1 MICEGI
7 SKTSRVSEILVR
19 QRGHSSTEKLPA
31 VPIRAPM
38 SRLMLAAA
46 LGAAAAAPATRG
58 ASHRRRLGEDDDGLT
73 EIDLS
78 KIEGS
83 KEHVRR
89 ILTHYDE
96 LLASGE
102 CIYGEFTNE
111 VTSANGVTQ
120 HRGWRGNTFVTNG
133 RTNPPNLPESQLGRP
148 GRPRHRRTGPLTR
161 LAAESMMGAFTAR
174 GGWVGKSTKPY
185 DPNVK
190 VMRIRISF

>member
-1 MICEGI
+1 
-7 SKTSRVSEILVR
+7 
-19 QRGHSSTEKLPA
+19 
-31 VPIRAPM
+31 
-38 SRLMLAAA
+38 MLAAA

-111 VTSANGVTQ
+111 VTGANGFTQ
-120 HRGWRGNTFVTNG
+120 MRGWRSMGRVPNG
-133 RTNPPNLPESQLGRP
+133 RTNPPNL
-148 GRPRHRRTGPLTR
+148 
-161 LAAESMMGAFTAR
+161 A
-174 GGWVGKSTKPY
+174 
-185 DPNVK
+185 
-190 VMRIRISF
+190 

>member
-1 MICEGI
+1 
-7 SKTSRVSEILVR
+7 
-19 QRGHSSTEKLPA
+19 
-31 VPIRAPM
+31 
-38 SRLMLAAA
+38 MLAAA

-111 VTSANGVTQ
+111 VTMAPQ
-120 HRGWRGNTFVTNG
+120 MRGWRGSLPAVWGANG
-133 RTNPPNLPESQLGRP
+133 RTNSPNLPESQWGSP
-148 GRPRHRRTGPLTR
+148 PDPVTGAPHTTGGGIDDGCVWQGG
-161 LAAESMMGAFTAR
+161 MG
-174 GGWVGKSTKPY
+174 GGDGG
-185 DPNVK
+185 
-190 VMRIRISF
+190 

>member
-1 MICEGI
+1 
-7 SKTSRVSEILVR
+7 
-19 QRGHSSTEKLPA
+19 
-31 VPIRAPM
+31 
-38 SRLMLAAA
+38 MLAAA

-133 RTNPPNLPESQLGRP
+133 RTNPPNLPESQWGGPADRPTGAPHTTGGGIDDGCVWQGGRA
-148 GRPRHRRTGPLTR
+148 GTEVE
-161 LAAESMMGAFTAR
+161 AN
-174 GGWVGKSTKPY
+174 GG
-185 DPNVK
+185 DPNVAVYGNFRGRPHPRTRDMVGNPTRELGRK
-190 VMRIRISF
+190 RAGSGPQ

>member
-1 MICEGI
+1 
-7 SKTSRVSEILVR
+7 
-19 QRGHSSTEKLPA
+19 
-31 VPIRAPM
+31 M

-102 CIYGEFTNE
+102 CIYGEFTNVE
-111 VTSANGVTQ
+111 RSV
-120 HRGWRGNTFVTNG
+120 
-133 RTNPPNLPESQLGRP
+133 
-148 GRPRHRRTGPLTR
+148 
-161 LAAESMMGAFTAR
+161 
-174 GGWVGKSTKPY
+174 
-185 DPNVK
+185 
-190 VMRIRISF
+190 